1 MDSNNTMMLIR
12 HFLSEGRY
20 EDAIIQTAKP
30 GMSLYR
36 GLLGRNALGEAVV
49 REAPLWLIEQLLMM
63 CPDAVCN
70 LDVYGNTILHLA
82 IVSERPDQIEL
93 VKMLLAAFPD
103 AAATKDRDGLL
114 PIFTSVIRYP
124 NLACFHLLCDAHP
137 SSLVAIDD
145 CGRTLLH
152 HAVLRSFDISAA
164 IMVRRPDA
172 IRKADGAGWYPLH
185 MFCCSTGVADGKAR
199 EIFWLIYYAYPEA
212 AHAPLDK
219 EEDGSIVH
227 LAVQNRLLPE
237 DIKIFLMNQCPES
250 AAMLA
255 GRDGD
260 GLTFVPN
267 QFAF

>member
-1 MDSNNTMMLIR
+1 MEPEHTMMLIR
-12 HFLSEGRY
+12 HFISEGRY
-20 EDAIIQTAKP
+20 EDAITQTAMP
-30 GMSLYR
+30 GMSMYR
-36 GLLGRNALGEAVV
+36 GRLGRNALGEAVV
-49 REAPLWLIEQLLMM
+49 RKAPLWVIEQLLMM

-82 IVSERPDQIEL
+82 IVNEHPDQIEL
-93 VKMLLAAFPD
+93 VKMLLTAFPD
-103 AAATKDRDGLL
+103 AAAIKDRDGFL
-114 PIFTSVIRYP
+114 PIFTSVIRHP

-137 SSLVAIDD
+137 TSLVAMDD

-164 IMVRRPDA
+164 IMVRRQDA
-172 IRKADGAGWYPLH
+172 IRKADSAGWHPLH
-185 MFCCSTGVADGKAR
+185 IFCNETGEENGKAR

-227 LAVQNRLLPE
+227 LAVQNRFLPE
-237 DIKIFLMNQCPES
+237 DIKIFLLKQCPES

-260 GLTFVPN
+260 GRPFVPN
-267 QFAF
+267 QFAL